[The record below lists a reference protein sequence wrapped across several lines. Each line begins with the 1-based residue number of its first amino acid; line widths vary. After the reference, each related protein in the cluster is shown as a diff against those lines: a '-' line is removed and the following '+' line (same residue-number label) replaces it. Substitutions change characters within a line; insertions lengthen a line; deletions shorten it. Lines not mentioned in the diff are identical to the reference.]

1 LKATA
6 RKTPLEDCGSPSG
19 ERSMPRT
26 PPLPS
31 WKLAIH
37 AGLARPF
44 FARGSLVETEASQ
57 RLVEAAT
64 LLIAGRGAESNT
76 EIAQKSEP
84 GAGQNSSHALIVRPF
99 CLTFI

>member
-1 LKATA
+1 
-6 RKTPLEDCGSPSG
+6 
-19 ERSMPRT
+19 MPRT